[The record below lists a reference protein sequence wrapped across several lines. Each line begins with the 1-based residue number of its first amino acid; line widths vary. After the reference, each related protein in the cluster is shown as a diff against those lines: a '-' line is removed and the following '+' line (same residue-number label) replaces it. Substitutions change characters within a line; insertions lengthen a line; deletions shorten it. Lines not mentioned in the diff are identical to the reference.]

1 MRRRQFATL
10 GVAGAALLA
19 FPKSSRAQQP
29 QKLPRIGWLSPGY
42 STGIRRRRASDKE

>member
-1 MRRRQFATL
+1 MRRRQFATF

-29 QKLPRIGWLSPGY
+29 QKLPRIGWLWPGH
-42 STGIRRRRASDKE
+42 STGIPEVAASDKE